1 MSKYGQYCPCSHAA
15 EILGDRW
22 TLLIVREM
30 LYGCQHF
37 NEIERCLP
45 GISKALLAERLRRLQ
60 QAGVIERRVA
70 PTGRG
75 TSYELTQA
83 GRELQPVIDAM
94 VDWGAK
100 WAFGEPQPDEL
111 DPVLLLVWMTY
122 GIFTD
127 RLPRPRIVV
136 EFDFRGACQQNYWMV
151 LEQNDVSVC
160 LKHPGF
166 DRDILVNADLAALY
180 EVWAGSIQSSEA
192 MRDQRIELVGVRSL
206 IRAFPQWL
214 ALSPVAGA
222 VQRARSSG
230 V

>member
-1 MSKYGQYCPCSHAA
+1 MTRYGQYCPCSHAA

-30 LYGCQHF
+30 LYGSQHF

-45 GISKALLAERLRRLQ
+45 GISRALLAERLRRLRE
-60 QAGVIERRVA
+60 AGVIERRVA

-75 TSYELTQA
+75 TNYELTQA
-83 GRELQPVIDAM
+83 GLELQPVIDAI

-111 DPVLLLVWMTY
+111 NPVLLLVWMSY
-122 GIFTD
+122 GIHTD
-127 RLPRPRIVV
+127 QLPRPRIVI
-136 EFDFRGACQQNYWMV
+136 EFDFRGACEHNYWMV
-151 LEQNDVSVC
+151 LEQGDVSVC

-166 DRDILVNADLAALY
+166 DRDILVSSDLAALY
-180 EVWAGSIQSSEA
+180 EVWAGYTTLGEA
-192 MRDQRIELVGVRSL
+192 VRGGRIEFDGERPLV
-206 IRAFPQWL
+206 RAFPGWL

-222 VQRARSSG
+222 VQRIRSSS
-230 V
+230 